1 MITYDNTKPFEQQT
15 EEVQAFIRQEVIDI
29 QAEPATKDE
38 LNRPATYHFEF
49 TDANETAYN
58 VDVQNLYI
66 SNASWALR
74 AQNVT
79 VTAKQ

>member
-29 QAEPATKDE
+29 HAEPATRDE
-38 LNRPATYHFEF
+38 LGRPALSRFEF
-49 TDANETAYN
+49 TDATETAYGVEVRN
-58 VDVQNLYI
+58 EYI

-74 AQNVT
+74 AQHIT
-79 VTAKQ
+79 VNAK